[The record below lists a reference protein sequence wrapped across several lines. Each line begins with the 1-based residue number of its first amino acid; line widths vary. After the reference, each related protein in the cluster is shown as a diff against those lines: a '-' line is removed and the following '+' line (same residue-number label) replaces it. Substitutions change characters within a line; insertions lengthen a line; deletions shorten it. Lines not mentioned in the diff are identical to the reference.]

1 MAFVLDASVTAS
13 WFFPDENDQDA
24 WEAWRRSE
32 KEQMWA
38 PLHWWFEV
46 RNTMLVGERKKRL
59 SKALTS
65 RALSRLSVLPISI
78 DPRPDD
84 NAVFNLARTHRLTFY
99 DEGVGTRNDGFRDGV
114 FGAAVFHRVR
124 RAYCWL
130 ADTYESGDQV
140 IFASTLSP
148 WAE

>member
-99 DEGVGTRNDGFRDGV
+99 DAVYLELAARRKVPLATLDGDLIAAAKAEQVGLVT
-114 FGAAVFHRVR
+114 A
-124 RAYCWL
+124 
-130 ADTYESGDQV
+130 T
-140 IFASTLSP
+140 
-148 WAE
+148 